1 MKTSLINFLMDLAHF
16 IVFEAWKN
24 TETIIIMVL
33 IALLF
38 LTNC

>member
-1 MKTSLINFLMDLAHF
+1 MKTSLIEFLMDLAHF